1 MIVLLVVGLTVATW
15 RVTRLLVADE
25 FPPTRALREWV
36 LRTFGQIDA
45 KGAITGSKRWGGLG
59 HAIAYLWTC
68 PWCMSPWVAA
78 ALIAVTEWRTNV
90 PLPWLVGA
98 LGASFTGAMTMIEGA
113 CEQRWELRRL
123 QIERETH

>member
-1 MIVLLVVGLTVATW
+1 MTVLLVLGLTVATW

-25 FPPTRALREWV
+25 FPPTRALREIV
-36 LRTFGQIDA
+36 LRTWGQIDRA
-45 KGAITGSKRWGGLG
+45 GHITGGRRWGGLG

-78 ALIAVTEWRTNV
+78 ALIALTERWANV

-113 CEQRWELRRL
+113 CEQRFELRRL